1 MGSEMCI
8 RDSDTAKKI
17 LTKNKRKLDNLANGL
32 LEYETLTGNEITK
45 VMNGESLV
53 RAEDIDDIDD
63 NDNTPSLIAVPKSG
77 AKNKPKKGG
86 GGLKPQPQN

>member
-1 MGSEMCI
+1 MLFRS
-8 RDSDTAKKI
+8 
-17 LTKNKRKLDNLANGL
+17 LANGL

-63 NDNTPSLIAVPKSG
+63 NDFDNDGVINEADKYFVK
-77 AKNKPKKGG
+77 KNIFTKQIYLLFHK
-86 GGLKPQPQN
+86 LF